1 MIAKTTDHFS
11 YMLEEK
17 SLNTRHHDPFKI
29 AFESLDE
36 FADIISQVLQCPITI
51 EDANHRLL
59 AYSTH
64 DERTDPARISTIIGR
79 RVPEKVINQ
88 LWKEGTIPSLL
99 KTDEPIRVKSM
110 NDIGLGDRVAISI
123 WKQNEVLG
131 FIWAIEIDK
140 TLTNEDFTLLKK
152 AADAVKNKL
161 LQLQTRKNKKEER
174 SQEFFWKLLTGHLTN
189 KEEIIQHFQ
198 ALQVTP
204 PSSFAVFVFQFQQ
217 NITNKE
223 EHDISYLLKTAQQMQ
238 IVLNTI
244 DCNHLILL
252 VQASHIENP
261 FEELDNFAK
270 NIVLKMKDRF
280 GMKKTNPVYSSIYAD
295 YQKIGKAYKEA
306 LHVLSIKEKFPIETK
321 DIFSYQ
327 RLGIY
332 QLFEMIQMKRK
343 DEEYENYALKRLNE
357 YDLKHK
363 SNLIETLEVFLNK
376 DSNINDAA
384 KELNVHA
391 NTLNYRLKRITEI
404 GEVNFKDPNQKMILY
419 IDLKLAKY
427 QGI

>member
-1 MIAKTTDHFS
+1 M
-11 YMLEEK
+11 
-17 SLNTRHHDPFKI
+17 NTKHHHDPFKI

-88 LWKEGTIPSLL
+88 LWKEGTIPALL

-123 WKQNEVLG
+123 WKQDEVLG

-140 TLTNEDFTLLKK
+140 TLTDKDFTLLKK

-174 SQEFFWKLLTGHLTN
+174 SQEFFWKLLTGHLQE

-198 ALQVTP
+198 ALQITP

-217 NITNKE
+217 NITTKE
-223 EHDISYLLKTAQQMQ
+223 EHEISYLLKTAQRMK
-238 IVLNTI
+238 ILLNTI
-244 DCNHLILL
+244 DCNQLILL

-261 FEELDNFAK
+261 LQELDYFAENFLLKMNDRYGMK
-270 NIVLKMKDRF
+270 NIH
-280 GMKKTNPVYSSIYAD
+280 PVYSSIYD
-295 YQKIGKAYKEA
+295 DFQKIGKAYKEA
-306 LHVLSIKEKFPIETK
+306 MVVLSIKEKFPTETK
-321 DIFSYQ
+321 EIFSYQ

-332 QLFEMIQMKRK
+332 QLFEMILENRK
-343 DEEYENYALKRLNE
+343 MEAYENYALKRIQE
-357 YDLKHK
+357 YDQKHK

-404 GEVNFKDPNQKMILY
+404 GEVNFKDPNQKIMLFL
-419 IDLKLAKY
+419 DLKLAKY

>member
-1 MIAKTTDHFS
+1 
-11 YMLEEK
+11 MLEEK

-140 TLTNEDFTLLKK
+140 TLTDEDFTLLKK

-198 ALQVTP
+198 ALQITP

-223 EHDISYLLKTAQQMQ
+223 EHEISYLLKTAQQMQ

-280 GMKKTNPVYSSIYAD
+280 GIKNINPVYSSIYAD
-295 YQKIGKAYKEA
+295 YQNIGKAYKEA
-306 LHVLSIKEKFPIETK
+306 LHVLAIKEKFPIETK

>member
-99 KTDEPIRVKSM
+99 QTDEPIRVKSM

-140 TLTNEDFTLLKK
+140 TLTDEDFTLLKK

-198 ALQVTP
+198 ALQITP